1 MVARFITNEC
11 PLIFDQRCINR
22 CRERI
27 ALDILWY
34 TESNKAS
41 LEAPSEPRVVANVL
55 TKTVTNIHKVEDI
68 IMSDNLTSND
78 PVDSIDVKLNLPILD
93 NNNNE
98 KTENAYITIFPNFAS
113 NKELKPTE
121 ISILNSKMF
130 RQYVVGSQL
139 EPRIH
144 FLLHEKATNN
154 FGEKQPSYK

>member
-1 MVARFITNEC
+1 MVAEFVTNSC
-11 PLIFDQRCINR
+11 ALVFDQTCIYR
-22 CRERI
+22 CRYRI
-27 ALDILWY
+27 ALDILDH
-34 TESNKAS
+34 TDNMCS
-41 LEAPSEPRVVANVL
+41 LTQELSEARVVAKTL
-55 TKTVTNIHKVEDI
+55 TKTVTNKRKLEDV

-78 PVDSIDVKLNLPILD
+78 PVDYIELKLNLPRLD
-93 NNNNE
+93 NSTNDSTKNS
-98 KTENAYITIFPNFAS
+98 YITIFPNFAS
-113 NKELKPTE
+113 NQVLKPTE

>member
-1 MVARFITNEC
+1 
-11 PLIFDQRCINR
+11 
-22 CRERI
+22 
-27 ALDILWY
+27 
-34 TESNKAS
+34 
-41 LEAPSEPRVVANVL
+41 
-55 TKTVTNIHKVEDI
+55 
-68 IMSDNLTSND
+68 MSDNLTSND